1 MMVIIEAQRQE
12 KDWFSR
18 PGDSVLS
25 AMRRRG
31 VSAEALSGRLAG
43 GMTQLRELTSGFGAI
58 DDDSAGALSDML
70 GGSITFWKTRQAKY
84 QEALAQAVDQLPN
97 EDADVWLNCIP
108 APDRKERIIAK
119 SRSVELERR
128 LAYFGVSTLKSWD
141 ARYGPHQ
148 RQARFRRSLTF
159 SQHDGATSMW
169 LREGE
174 LDANLRQT
182 AAWSSDALRVRLEKI
197 RALSRISRPS
207 RFVPPLMKL
216 LAEAGVAL
224 VVVKAPKGCRASG
237 ASRMIAPDKAMILV
251 SFRYRA
257 DDHFWF
263 TLFHEIGHLL
273 LHKAS
278 SFVDAECTEGDDPCE
293 KEANEFAAA
302 MIVPQNREAELL
314 SLSLDDDSIRRFA
327 VSLGVAPGLIL
338 GQLQHRGIVAHGALS
353 RLRRNWTWEQIMEAI

>member
-1 MMVIIEAQRQE
+1 M
-12 KDWFSR
+12 
-18 PGDSVLS
+18 
-25 AMRRRG
+25 
-31 VSAEALSGRLAG
+31 SAEALSGCLAG
-43 GMTQLRELTSGFGAI
+43 GMTQLRDLTSGFGSI
-58 DDDSAGALSDML
+58 DDNTADALSGLL
-70 GGSITFWKTRQAKY
+70 GGSTTFWKTRQAKY
-84 QEALAQAVDQLPN
+84 QEALARAVDQLPD

-108 APDRKERIIAK
+108 APGSKGQIKAK
-119 SRSVELERR
+119 TRSVELERR

-148 RQARFRRSLTF
+148 RQARFRRSLAF

-182 AAWSSDALRVRLEKI
+182 AAWSSNALRTRLEEI
-197 RALSRISRPS
+197 RALSKISKPS
-207 RFVPPLMKL
+207 RFIPPLMKL

-224 VVVKAPKGCRASG
+224 VVVKAPKGCHASG
-237 ASRMIAPDKAMILV
+237 ASRMIAPDKAMILM
-251 SFRYRA
+251 SFRHRA

-273 LHKAS
+273 LHDAS

-293 KEANEFAAA
+293 KEANEFAAT

-314 SLSLDDDSIRRFA
+314 NLSSDDDSIRRFA

-338 GQLQHRGIVAHGALS
+338 GQLQHRGIVAHGELR
-353 RLRRNWTWEQIMEAI
+353 RLRRNWTWEQILEAI